1 MSSDPSTSSS
11 SNEAGARKTC
21 FVIMGFGKKV
31 DFESCATQ
39 IIEAEQ
45 GVKVLQFWFEQN
57 GKYAHVLIEWDDPEQ
72 KLNVVFDT
80 QAIEVV
86 DLVKSEDID
95 RIATTRTDGE

>member
-1 MSSDPSTSSS
+1 MPHSWLRISSQTS
-11 SNEAGARKTC
+11 RKLERC
-21 FVIMGFGKKV
+21 KGGKKV
-31 DFESCATQ
+31 DFEACATQ

-95 RIATTRTDGE
+95 RIATARNDGE